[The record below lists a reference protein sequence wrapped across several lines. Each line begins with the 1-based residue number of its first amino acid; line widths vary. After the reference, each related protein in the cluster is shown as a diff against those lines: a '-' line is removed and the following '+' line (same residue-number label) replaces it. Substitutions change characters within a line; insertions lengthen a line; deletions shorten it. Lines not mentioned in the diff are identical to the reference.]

1 MQNWYVLAYTSN
13 RLRAVEDFLN
23 LKCVDFYN
31 PEKESRSYVRPD
43 KQCCVRKSYAPVF
56 PGYLF
61 VNMNFNELHPEKL
74 AAFRYIYG
82 LITFGDGPLPVDVEI
97 INALKEKDW
106 NESPF
111 DKYKGL
117 KRASIPHEF
126 AAILL
131 MEEPVKRSIAL
142 LKYLT
147 DTHEYSLKEV
157 KHAS

>member
-1 MQNWYVLAYTSN
+1 MKNWYVLAYTSN
-13 RLRAVEDFLN
+13 RLKAVEEFLE
-23 LKCVDFYN
+23 LKCVEFFI

-43 KQCCVRKSYAPVF
+43 KQCCVRKSNTPVF

-61 VNMNFNELHPEKL
+61 VNMNFNKVHPEKL

-82 LITFGDGPLPVDVEI
+82 LITFGEGPLPVDDKVIEM
-97 INALKEKDW
+97 LKGKDW

-111 DKYKGL
+111 EKYKGL
-117 KRASIPHEF
+117 KRVSIPHEF

-131 MEEPVKRSIAL
+131 LEEPVKRSIAL
-142 LKYLT
+142 IKYIT
-147 DTHEYSLKEV
+147 ETYEQSLKEV